1 MSLRDDIISR
11 ENDNAVKK
19 LYQTLKLEN
28 LAEMNELY
36 NFQDTTDLCKI
47 FESRTTYLQKMLKF
61 NPRKCN
67 SATSFSGCVHRDKSK
82 CLIAFRTDSEQL
94 KLFERILIGGF
105 SCVNTRL
112 AFDCQILMPK
122 TERDNLTIIYDIKTI
137 NNNKNILK
145 I

>member
-1 MSLRDDIISR
+1 MPD
-11 ENDNAVKK
+11 
-19 LYQTLKLEN
+19 
-28 LAEMNELY
+28 
-36 NFQDTTDLCKI
+36 C
-47 FESRTTYLQKMLKF
+47 
-61 NPRKCN
+61 
-67 SATSFSGCVHRDKSK
+67 
-82 CLIAFRTDSEQL
+82 FRTDSEQL

-112 AFDCQILMPK
+112 VFDCQILMPK

>member
-19 LYQTLKLEN
+19 LYQTLKLGN
-28 LAEMNELY
+28 LGEMNELY
-36 NFQDTTDLCKI
+36 NFQDTIDLCKI
-47 FESRTTYLQKMLKF
+47 FESRTTYLQKMFKF

-82 CLIAFRTDSEQL
+82 CLTAFRTDSEQL
-94 KLFERILIGGF
+94 KLFERILIDGF

-122 TERDNLTIIYDIKTI
+122 NERDNLTIIYDIKRI

-145 I
+145 R